1 MSWTIAVQTLNGVL
15 MPSSEAGRPSAD
27 LIRAFADIVGPANAF
42 TSKANTEP
50 FTVEWRDL
58 WHGKTPLVLKPR
70 TAVEVSAILKLAHD
84 TGTPIVPQGGN
95 TGLVGGQVPDESGT
109 EVVLSLVRMNEIRH
123 VDAEGYCLTA
133 EAGATLR
140 SVQQAAKEAGRLF
153 PLSLASEGSCQIGGN
168 LSTNAGGIAVLTYG
182 NARDLVLGLEVVL
195 ADGSVWNGL
204 RYLRKDNTGYDL
216 KQLFIGAEG
225 TLGIITAAVLKLFP
239 AAKGRVTA
247 FLGLNSPAQAL
258 TLFQELRGKAG
269 LGLTAFELMPRL
281 AIDFVLKHFPKHR
294 DPLTGR
300 HAWYVLLELTSMAEI
315 GAGRAEAESLLGA
328 ELEQGHAEDAVV
340 AESIAQ
346 DRALWSMREDLPETQ
361 RFEGG
366 SIKHDISV
374 PIARIPE
381 LIVRAEAQ
389 LTAFMPGIRLLPF
402 GHFGDGNLHFNLS
415 QPVGMDKAA
424 YLARAGELSAIV
436 YGLVVELGGSISAE
450 HGIGRAK
457 REQLRRVKSPIELEL
472 MRRIKQT
479 FDPKGILN
487 PGRVL

>member
-1 MSWTIAVQTLNGVL
+1 
-15 MPSSEAGRPSAD
+15 MPSSEASRPSAD
-27 LIRAFADIVGPANAF
+27 LIRAFTDIVGPANAL
-42 TSKANTEP
+42 TSEVDTGP

-70 TAVEVSAILKLAHD
+70 TASEVSAILKLAHD
-84 TGTPIVPQGGN
+84 TGTSIVPQGGN

-109 EVVLSLVRMNEIRH
+109 EVVLSLSRMSQIRD

-140 SVQQAAKEAGRLF
+140 AVQQAAEEAGRLF

-204 RYLRKDNTGYDL
+204 RSLRKDNTGYDL

-225 TLGIITAAVLKLFP
+225 TLGVITAAVLKLFP
-239 AAKGRVTA
+239 AAKGRVTV
-247 FLGLNSPAQAL
+247 FLGLSSPTQAL

-294 DPLTGR
+294 DPLIGR
-300 HAWYVLLELTSMAEI
+300 HAWYVLLELTEI
-315 GAGRAEAESLLGA
+315 GMGRAEAESLLGA
-328 ELEQGHAEDAVV
+328 ALEQGLAEDAVV

-374 PIARIPE
+374 PIAGIPE
-381 LIVRAEAQ
+381 LIARAEAQ

-415 QPVGMDKAA
+415 QPVGLDKAA

-436 YGLVVELGGSISAE
+436 YDLVVELGGSISAE

-457 REQLRRVKSPIELEL
+457 REQLRWVKSPIELEL

-479 FDPKGILN
+479 FDPKGVLN